1 MDAKLLFS
9 GDLFASVFMQV
20 FAGSDL
26 ESSGSWDDTLVLGC
40 VDNCSEAVFDGIS
53 GLSN

>member
-20 FAGSDL
+20 LTGSDF